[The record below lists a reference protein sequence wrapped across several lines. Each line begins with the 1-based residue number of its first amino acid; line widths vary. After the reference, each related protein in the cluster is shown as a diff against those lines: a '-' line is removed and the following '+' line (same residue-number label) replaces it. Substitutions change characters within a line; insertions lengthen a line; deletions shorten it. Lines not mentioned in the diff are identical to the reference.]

1 MYLHRIKDLTTEEE
15 LFYYGVYAKVNA
27 NWFNHDIDANG
38 VVKKGEACEF
48 GNEERTYDLTVL
60 SRHHSPAI
68 DIAKRYGI
76 KPSYISMIHSPP
88 NSQVG
93 VHTDN
98 KLRQV
103 NLSFPIFYANNT
115 IDTYPTTKTKK
126 LLLSISMLAP
136 SLINAKHPH
145 SAANYD
151 RRTSCMLQIS
161 TIQPW
166 DEVVD
171 NFRQRGLIIETGKV

>member
-60 SRHHSPAI
+60 SRHHSPAV

-103 NLSFPIFYANNT
+103 NLSFPIFYGKQHYRHISYYEN
-115 IDTYPTTKTKK
+115 KK
-126 LLLSISMLAP
+126 VIAEYKYAWP
-136 SLINAKHPH
+136 CLINAKHPH